1 MNNEK
6 YRAIRKALINAPLDT
21 ITDFQAKHDIEDYS
35 IHKLAEWFAQNGDS
49 GLDYDM
55 TSTLMECFIEFADN
69 HTLITRNRIIKD
81 VMYCNYDFLMDDWD
95 VIWNA
100 IFDKTKYY
108 DSVVYVVTEE
118 MEGPK
123 WDNVKEFELL
133 SNWDKAVE
141 SFLDSKENADISMR
155 GRCDEEDINAEYDN
169 ETHYLV
175 EAGGYN
181 YWYEVTIT
189 KRELK

>member
-21 ITDFQAKHDIEDYS
+21 ITDFQAKHGIEDYS

-55 TSTLMECFIEFADN
+55 TPTLMECFIEFADN

-141 SFLDSKENADISMR
+141 SFLDSKENADISMK

-175 EAGGYN
+175 EAGAYN